1 MKIINKITTLLI
13 VLPLFNINVFT
24 QPKMDSEN
32 SLPKKTENKTVEM
45 KTVKMTVLYDN
56 YVFTEGTK
64 SAWGFSCFIEGT
76 EKIILFDTGGEG
88 EVLMFNIDKLNINI
102 ESVEIIAI
110 SHNHWDHTGGLFTFL
125 EKKSGIPVY
134 LPFSFPGEFVDKVKN
149 AGASVIL
156 INEPAEICKGVFST
170 GEIEGPVN
178 EQSLIVK
185 TNKGIVVV
193 TGCSHPGIV
202 NIVKKAQ
209 EIMGEEIYLVFGGF
223 HLMRHSEKD
232 VKEIIGQFRELGV
245 KKCGATH
252 CTGDKQINLFK
263 EAYGNDYVEMGTGRI
278 LEF

>member
-1 MKIINKITTLLI
+1 MKIINKITTLL
-13 VLPLFNINVFT
+13 VASLLMNINAFA
-24 QPKMDSEN
+24 QPKMESEN
-32 SLPKKTENKTVEM
+32 SQPMKTESKTI
-45 KTVKMTVLYDN
+45 KKNTVKMTILYDN

-64 SAWGFSCFIEGT
+64 TAWGFSCFIEGT

-88 EVLMFNIDKLNINI
+88 EVLMFNIDKLNINP
-102 ESVEIIAI
+102 ESVEMIVI

-125 EKKSGIPVY
+125 EKETGIPVY
-134 LPFSFPGEFVDKVKN
+134 LPHSFPGEFVDKVKD

-156 INEPAEICKGVFST
+156 INEPSEICKGMYST

-209 EIMGEEIYLVFGGF
+209 EIMGEEVYLVFGGF
-223 HLMRHSEKD
+223 HLMRHSEKN

-263 EAYGNDYVEMGTGRI
+263 EAYGNDYIEMGTGRV

>member
-1 MKIINKITTLLI
+1 MKIINKITTLL
-13 VLPLFNINVFT
+13 VALLLMNIYAFT

-32 SLPKKTENKTVEM
+32 SQPIKTENKIIE
-45 KTVKMTVLYDN
+45 KNTVKMTILYDN

-64 SAWGFSCFIEGT
+64 TAWGFSCFIEGT

-88 EVLMFNIDKLNINI
+88 EVLMFNINKLNINP
-102 ESVEIIAI
+102 ESVEMIVI

-125 EKKSGIPVY
+125 EKKSRIPVY
-134 LPFSFPGEFVDKVKN
+134 LPHSFPGEFVDKVKD

-156 INEPAEICKGVFST
+156 INEPAEICKDVFST

-178 EQSLIVK
+178 EQSLIVN

-209 EIMGEEIYLVFGGF
+209 EIMGEEVYLVFGGF

-232 VKEIIGQFRELGV
+232 VKEIISQFRELGV

-252 CTGDKQINLFK
+252 CTGDKQIDLFK
-263 EAYGNDYVEMGTGRI
+263 EAYGNDYIEMGTGRV